1 MEKLLAALVEGPLSQ
16 GGWEG
21 LRAGL
26 DAVRPVDVV
35 RAVDAIVAGLPQDE
49 GGLEGLKPAV
59 ARLLNLVHRPL
70 EAAAQ
75 AFADPFFAL
84 LVAENREALQ
94 RLEACRAPLASLL
107 GAEAAGGAADALRAL
122 AEALALLDPI
132 GLHYVRLENVAF
144 PLFEARFPEYRCLSL
159 MWSIHDDVRASLS
172 ALKSLCASGR
182 VESKEIALLAGRLF
196 FDLNGLVFREERI
209 LYPVLAPL
217 VAAGERA
224 GLYREALALGPGL
237 LGEGDLALLE
247 VREEAW
253 SAALATDQ
261 AGRAGEAGARE
272 AAQGT
277 SPAGWAG
284 PAMGSPD
291 AGDRAAAFP
300 LDTGA
305 LSPTALEAIFGTLHL
320 DLSFIDADDR
330 LAWFSNG
337 PARVFPRS
345 ASAIGRDVR
354 NCHPPESLGR
364 VMGLIGDFR
373 AGRREHEAFW
383 IDMGGRFIHI
393 EYFALRGPDGAY
405 LGVLE
410 ASEDLTGKRALA
422 GEKRLASPG

>member
-1 MEKLLAALVEGPLSQ
+1 
-16 GGWEG
+16 
-21 LRAGL
+21 
-26 DAVRPVDVV
+26 
-35 RAVDAIVAGLPQDE
+35 
-49 GGLEGLKPAV
+49 
-59 ARLLNLVHRPL
+59 
-70 EAAAQ
+70 
-75 AFADPFFAL
+75 
-84 LVAENREALQ
+84 
-94 RLEACRAPLASLL
+94 
-107 GAEAAGGAADALRAL
+107 
-122 AEALALLDPI
+122 
-132 GLHYVRLENVAF
+132 
-144 PLFEARFPEYRCLSL
+144 
-159 MWSIHDDVRASLS
+159 
-172 ALKSLCASGR
+172 
-182 VESKEIALLAGRLF
+182 
-196 FDLNGLVFREERI
+196 
-209 LYPVLAPL
+209 
-217 VAAGERA
+217 
-224 GLYREALALGPGL
+224 
-237 LGEGDLALLE
+237 
-247 VREEAW
+247 
-253 SAALATDQ
+253 
-261 AGRAGEAGARE
+261 
-272 AAQGT
+272 
-277 SPAGWAG
+277 
-284 PAMGSPD
+284 MGSPD